1 MANLPNHQ
9 LVDRSTEMAMIK
21 CEVCLKEIPRSEAKS
36 PEGQDYLIYFCGL
49 DCYDR
54 WNQSSDKSTG
64 GEL

>member
-1 MANLPNHQ
+1 MANPPNQ
-9 LVDRSTEMAMIK
+9 LADRSAAVTMVK
-21 CEVCLKEIPRSEAKS
+21 CTVCLKEIPRSEAKS

-54 WNQSSDKSTG
+54 WNQSRDKSTG

>member
-1 MANLPNHQ
+1 MANLPNQ
-9 LVDRSTEMAMIK
+9 LVDRSTEVAMVK
-21 CEVCLKEIPRSEAKS
+21 CEVCLKELPRSEAKG
-36 PEGQDYLIYFCGL
+36 PEAEDYVIYFCGL

>member
-1 MANLPNHQ
+1 MANLPNQ
-9 LVDRSTEMAMIK
+9 LVDRSTEVAMVK
-21 CEVCLKEIPRSEAKS
+21 CEVCLKEIPRSEAKG
-36 PEGQDYLIYFCGL
+36 PEAEDYVIHFCGL

>member
-1 MANLPNHQ
+1 MANPNQ
-9 LVDRSTEMAMIK
+9 LVDRSTEVAMIK

-54 WNQSSDKSTG
+54 WNQSSGKSTG

>member
-1 MANLPNHQ
+1 MANLPDQ
-9 LVDRSTEMAMIK
+9 LVDRSTEVAMIK
-21 CEVCLKEIPRSEAKS
+21 CEVCMKEIPRSEAKS
-36 PEGQDYLIYFCGL
+36 PEAQDHLIYFCGL

>member
-1 MANLPNHQ
+1 
-9 LVDRSTEMAMIK
+9 MIK
-21 CEVCLKEIPRSEAKS
+21 CEVCLKEIPRSEVKS
-36 PEGQDYLIYFCGL
+36 PEAQDYLIYFCGL

>member
-1 MANLPNHQ
+1 MASPNQ
-9 LVDRSTEMAMIK
+9 LAGRSAAVTMVK
-21 CEVCLKEIPRSEAKS
+21 CEVCLKELPRSEAKG
-36 PEGQDYLIYFCGL
+36 PEAEDYVIYFCGL